1 MKTSKRA
8 HARRLLLIRLLLIER
23 IQMLERFQLEDKKR
37 PAVKR
42 GERPKPPLSFAP
54 RDNFPRDGTSPL

>member
-1 MKTSKRA
+1 MKTSKKA

-23 IQMLERFQLEDKKR
+23 IQMIEEFQLEARKC

-42 GERPKPPLSFAP
+42 GKRPNSPFSFVP
-54 RDNFPRDGTSPL
+54 RGRIQQAAS